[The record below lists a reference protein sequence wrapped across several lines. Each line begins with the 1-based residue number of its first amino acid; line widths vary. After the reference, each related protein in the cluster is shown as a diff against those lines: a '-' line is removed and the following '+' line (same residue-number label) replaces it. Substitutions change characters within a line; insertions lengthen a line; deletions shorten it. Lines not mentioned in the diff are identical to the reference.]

1 MLLPSAL
8 AGCGSGL
15 QTGRMAKRTGFW
27 LGACAA
33 GLALAQPVAPALAGG
48 QTQITGRSD
57 QRTSELAKAL
67 AMPVASELTGAEN
80 APRFAWVE
88 NAAGARNIWI
98 ADRGQPARRITAY
111 VGDDGQQLYDLTF
124 SRDGRAL
131 AFVRGGD
138 GEFPDDPAPNAGIVA
153 ATPLQQIL
161 LIPADGVA
169 TIMVGEGHSP
179 VFAPAGDRLVW
190 TRRGAIWIREID
202 GTTRKLVELRGEVS
216 RLQWSPDGT
225 RLLFVEDRG
234 NHGFAALLD
243 IADARLRYLDPGL
256 GNAAEPIFSPDGRQV
271 AFIRYLD
278 PPPGAAGDAPDG
290 GPYWSIRVADAAT
303 GVSRLLWEAPRGPGS
318 RFMGTR
324 SRNLFWSADGQ
335 LVFPWER
342 TGWIHAYAIDAAKGG
357 EPRALMSGTFEVETF
372 LLGADGRSL
381 IYAANAGDID
391 RRHIWRRPLGAGAAV
406 ALTTGQGI
414 ESYPTVAGD
423 ALAVIATDMTHPAHP
438 ALLGDKGKLAP
449 LGTVS
454 VARGFIAPEPVSFR
468 AADGVEVRGQLF
480 RGRGAGKRPAL
491 IFIHG
496 GPRRQMLLGF
506 HPSGYYSNAYI
517 MNQHMAAQGYDVL
530 AVNYRSGTGYG
541 QAFREAPGIAR
552 AGASEYRDILAAGR
566 WLAARDDVDPK
577 RIGLWGG
584 SWGGYLTALGLAR
597 DSDLFAAGVDLHGV
611 HSMLRAL
618 PTSLSPAV
626 QDAARQLQWESS
638 PMGAID
644 RWKSPVL
651 LIHGDD
657 DRNVDFSQSLL
668 LARELAARRI
678 PFRELVFPNERHSF
692 IRYDHWLEALRAT
705 DAFLGETLMKKDSA
719 R

>member
-1 MLLPSAL
+1 VRYR
-8 AGCGSGL
+8 GCN
-15 QTGRMAKRTGFW
+15 GRRT
-27 LGACAA
+27 AA
-33 GLALAQPVAPALAGG
+33 
-48 QTQITGRSD
+48 
-57 QRTSELAKAL
+57 
-67 AMPVASELTGAEN
+67 
-80 APRFAWVE
+80 
-88 NAAGARNIWI
+88 
-98 ADRGQPARRITAY
+98 
-111 VGDDGQQLYDLTF
+111 
-124 SRDGRAL
+124 
-131 AFVRGGD
+131 
-138 GEFPDDPAPNAGIVA
+138 
-153 ATPLQQIL
+153 
-161 LIPADGVA
+161 
-169 TIMVGEGHSP
+169 
-179 VFAPAGDRLVW
+179 
-190 TRRGAIWIREID
+190 
-202 GTTRKLVELRGEVS
+202 
-216 RLQWSPDGT
+216 

-234 NHGFAALLD
+234 NHAFAVLLD

-256 GNAAEPIFSPDGRQV
+256 DNAAEPIFSPDGRQV

-290 GPYWSIRVADAAT
+290 GPYWSIRIADAAT
-303 GVSRLLWEAPRGPGS
+303 GTARLLWEAPRGPGS
-318 RFMGTR
+318 HFMGTR

-335 LVFPWER
+335 LIFPWER

-357 EPRALMSGTFEVETF
+357 EPRALMSGAFEVETF
-372 LLGADGRSL
+372 LLGADNRSL

-391 RRHIWRRPLGAGAAV
+391 RRHIWRKPLGSGAAV

-414 ESYPTVAGD
+414 ESFPTLAGD
-423 ALAVIATDMTHPAHP
+423 ALGVTATDATHPAHA
-438 ALLGDKGKLAP
+438 ALIGDKGKLAP
-449 LGTVS
+449 LGTAP
-454 VARGFIAPEPVSFR
+454 VARGFIAPEPDSISCRRWRRSPWPVFK
-468 AADGVEVRGQLF
+468 
-480 RGRGAGKRPAL
+480 GRGTGKRPAL

-541 QAFREAPGIAR
+541 QAFRDAPEIAR
-552 AGASEYRDILAAGR
+552 AGASEYRDILAAGQ

-611 HSMLRAL
+611 HTMLRPL
-618 PTSLSPAV
+618 PTSLAPAV
-626 QDAARQLQWESS
+626 QDAARQLQWDSS

-657 DRNVDFSQSLL
+657 DRNVDFAQSPL

-678 PFRELVFPNERHSF
+678 PFRQLVFPNERHSF
-692 IRYDHWLEALRAT
+692 IRYDHWLEALSAA
-705 DAFLGETLMKKDSA
+705 DAFLGETLMKKDMA